1 MVTETAIPALKQ
13 KYRDEA
19 IAAMQRDFNY
29 ANPMQ
34 VPTVTKVSVNIGLGE
49 ALTNGRAVESAVSDL
64 QTITGQKPVVNR
76 AKK

>member
-19 IAAMQRDFNY
+19 VAAMQREFNY

-34 VPTVTKVSVNIGLGE
+34 VPTVTKVSVNIHPPAHAPRFVFSVE
-49 ALTNGRAVESAVSDL
+49 RMMPLTDCNADVLWA
-64 QTITGQKPVVNR
+64 
-76 AKK
+76 